1 MSKSPLQDIRLI
13 GVPMD
18 LGQDLRGVD
27 VGPSALRYAGLA
39 DRLRS
44 LGHRVEDCGN
54 IPTALR
60 SALTTGNDYIAPI
73 RDTCSFLYD
82 KVRQTLAEG
91 HFPLIM
97 GGDHSISIGS
107 IGGATHDAPKGIL
120 WIDAHA
126 DFNTPLSSPTGNIH
140 GMPLAVLCGLGA
152 DRLISLGRSGPKILP
167 EDVAIIS
174 LRDLDKEERRGLHE
188 SKLGVYTM
196 RDIDERG
203 IAEVAKSALQKLG
216 HHQHLHVSFDVDSLD
231 PHFAPGVGTP
241 VEGGLHPREAHL
253 LMELIAEDGRLASA
267 EVVEINPIIDE
278 QNRTAELATG
288 LLASLLGKT
297 IL

>member
-1 MSKSPLQDIRLI
+1 
-13 GVPMD
+13 MD

-39 DRLRS
+39 DRLRN

-60 SALTTGNDYIAPI
+60 SSLSTDDDCIDPI
-73 RDTCSFLYD
+73 RDTCSHLYD
-82 KVRQTLAEG
+82 KVRHILAQG
-91 HFPLIM
+91 HFPLVM
-97 GGDHSISIGS
+97 GGDHSIAIGS
-107 IGGATHDAPKGIL
+107 IGGATHDAPKGVL

-126 DFNTPLSSPTGNIH
+126 DFNTLVSSPTGNVH
-140 GMPLAVLCGLGA
+140 GMSLAVLCGSGSS
-152 DRLISLGRSGPKILP
+152 RLTSVGRSGPKLRS
-167 EDVAIIS
+167 EDIVIIA
-174 LRDLDKEERRGLHE
+174 LRDLDTEERRVLHE
-188 SKLGVYTM
+188 SRLGIYTM

-203 IAEVAKSALQKLG
+203 IAEVVKSALQKLG
-216 HHQHLHVSFDVDSLD
+216 HHQSLHVSFDVDSLD

-253 LMELIAEDGRLASA
+253 LMELVAEDGRVASA

-278 QNRTAELATG
+278 RNRTAELATG
-288 LLASLLGKT
+288 LVASLLGKT

>member
-1 MSKSPLQDIRLI
+1 MNQQLRDIRLI

-39 DRLRS
+39 DRLRR
-44 LGHRVEDCGN
+44 LGHRVTDFGN

-60 SALTTGNDYIAPI
+60 ASLDADDDYVEPI
-73 RDTCSFLYD
+73 RDTCSLLYEE
-82 KVRQTLAEG
+82 VRRTLARG
-91 HFPLIM
+91 QFPLVM
-97 GGDHSISIGS
+97 GGDHSIAIGS
-107 IGGATHDAPKGIL
+107 IGGITLDGPRGII

-126 DFNTPLSSPTGNIH
+126 DYNTPASSPSGNIH
-140 GMPLAVLCGLGA
+140 GMPMAVLCGSGSE
-152 DRLISLGRSGPKILP
+152 RLTSVGRPGPKLRS
-167 EDVAIIS
+167 EDIAMIA
-174 LRDLDKEERRGLHE
+174 LRDLDVEERRILQE
-188 SKLGVYTM
+188 SRMGIYTM

-203 IAEVAKSALQKLG
+203 IAAVVKSALNQLE
-216 HHQHLHVSFDVDSLD
+216 HCESLHVSFDVDSVD
-231 PHFAPGVGTP
+231 PYFAPGVGTP
-241 VEGGLHPREAHL
+241 VEGGLRPREAHL

-278 QNRTAELATG
+278 RNRTAELAAN

>member
-1 MSKSPLQDIRLI
+1 MNQQLHNIRLI

-18 LGQDLRGVD
+18 LGQNLRGVD

-39 DRLRS
+39 DRLRQ
-44 LGHRVEDCGN
+44 LGHQVSDHGN

-60 SALTTGNDYIAPI
+60 ASLTDRNDFTEPI
-73 RDTCSFLYD
+73 RDTCSLLYEE
-82 KVRQTLAEG
+82 VRKTLAQSG
-91 HFPLIM
+91 FPLVM
-97 GGDHSISIGS
+97 GGDHSIAIGS

-126 DFNTPLSSPTGNIH
+126 DFNTPESSPSGNVH
-140 GMPLAVLCGLGA
+140 GMPMAVLCGVGS
-152 DRLISLGRSGPKILP
+152 DRLTSVGRSGPKLRS
-167 EDVAIIS
+167 EDIAMIA
-174 LRDLDKEERRGLHE
+174 LRDLDIAERRILQESRLGL
-188 SKLGVYTM
+188 YTM

-203 IAEVAKSALQKLG
+203 IAEVVKSALKQLE
-216 HHQHLHVSFDVDSLD
+216 HCDHLHVSFDVDSVD
-231 PHFAPGVGTP
+231 PYFAPGVGTP
-241 VEGGLHPREAHL
+241 VKGGLRPREAHL

-267 EVVEINPIIDE
+267 EVVEINPIIDRGN
-278 QNRTAELATG
+278 QTAELAAS